1 MDSIHIY
8 TTEEVLKILK
18 ISKVTLYKLIKEG
31 KIKAKKVGRSYRFLK
46 SELENFLSGETSQN
60 KTPESAQPE
69 SVIERM
75 DSKAAAQFLGIHEA
89 EIKKLA
95 VFKKLK
101 GDMSTDGTWFFYK
114 SDLENFKNEGLKDL

>member
-1 MDSIHIY
+1 MDSIQIY

-46 SELENFLSGETSQN
+46 SELENFLCGETSQN
-60 KTPESAQPE
+60 RKPESDQPKNF
-69 SVIERM
+69 IEKM

-114 SDLENFKNEGLKDL
+114 SDLENFKNEGVKDL